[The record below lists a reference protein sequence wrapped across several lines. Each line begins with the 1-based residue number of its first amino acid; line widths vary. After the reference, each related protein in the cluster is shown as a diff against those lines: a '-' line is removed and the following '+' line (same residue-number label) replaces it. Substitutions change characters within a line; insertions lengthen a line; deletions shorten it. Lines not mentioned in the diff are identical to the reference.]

1 MRGASKSSSFS
12 ILPSYPLFFWSV
24 FFKGR
29 VRYSRAKAAQ
39 GEDDWL
45 RLFHRN
51 AAGDIGEAV
60 AVAVRFWVEERP
72 LQLHVNAIVRGVHLL
87 TDNRVNV
94 LADLLLQVAALE
106 HEAGLFVED
115 DVLLQ
120 QVGVEVVWL

>member
-1 MRGASKSSSFS
+1 M
-12 ILPSYPLFFWSV
+12 
-24 FFKGR
+24 
-29 VRYSRAKAAQ
+29 RYSRAKAAQ

-45 RLFHRN
+45 RFFHRN
-51 AAGDIGEAV
+51 AAGDIGVAV

-94 LADLLLQVAALE
+94 LADLLLQIAALE

-120 QVGVEVVWL
+120 QVGV